1 MDKIICVGKN
11 YREHALELGD
21 AIPEKPVLFLKPPSV
36 LVSIAALGDAATAPL
51 PRDRGSVHH
60 ECEIVVRLGF
70 GGSNLALADA
80 ERAIDAWTLGLDMT
94 LRDVQN
100 QLKKAGHPW
109 EIGKVFPGS
118 AVLGPWLTG
127 HIAETARRQSF
138 SLRIA
143 GTTRQTGHE
152 GQMTLSPAEC
162 VAYASQYFPLRPGD
176 VIFTGTPAGV
186 GPVAPGDEAELLWGE
201 QLLARVRWT

>member
-11 YREHALELGD
+11 YRDHALELGD

-36 LVSIAALGDAATAPL
+36 LVSIARLGDAATAPL
-51 PRDRGSVHH
+51 PRERGAVHH

-70 GGSNLALADA
+70 GGSNLSLEDA
-80 ERAIDAWTLGLDMT
+80 ERAIDGWTLGLDMT
-94 LRDVQN
+94 LRDVQAK
-100 QLKKAGHPW
+100 LKKAGHPW

-127 HIAETARRQSF
+127 HVAETARRQSF
-138 SLRIA
+138 SLRIG
-143 GTTRQTGHE
+143 GTVRQTGHE

-162 VAYASQYFPLRPGD
+162 VQYASQHFPLRPGD
-176 VIFTGTPAGV
+176 AVFTGTPAGV
-186 GPVAPGDEAELLWGE
+186 GPVEPGDEAELVWGE
-201 QLLARVRWT
+201 QVLARVRWT